1 MGGRGNKSVQSD
13 SIHFLILL
21 TRTPP
26 PSPSRLHAI
35 RDQRSFFENEP
46 LSRVH
51 RFCLHT
57 VLHVA
62 CTGQMHPN
70 ETAQQ
75 QFRDTSLKFRFS
87 PTIETLPIYFFKVP
101 INNKTKQSN
110 NHFFKISCY
119 SVLFLTEWDV
129 SLHAERFVV
138 IHWSLYFLCRLL
150 NLYFYLLILF
160 LISFY
165 F

>member
-26 PSPSRLHAI
+26 PSRLHAI
-35 RDQRSFFENEP
+35 REQRSFFENEP

-70 ETAQQ
+70 ETGQQ

-101 INNKTKQSN
+101 INNKTIEQP
-110 NHFFKISCY
+110 
-119 SVLFLTEWDV
+119 FLKYPV
-129 SLHAERFVV
+129 
-138 IHWSLYFLCRLL
+138 
-150 NLYFYLLILF
+150 ILF
-160 LISFY
+160 Y
-165 F
+165 FSQNEMFHFMQNALL

>member
-26 PSPSRLHAI
+26 PSRLHAI
-35 RDQRSFFENEP
+35 REQRSFFENEP

-110 NHFFKISCY
+110 NHFLNILLFCFISHRMRCFT
-119 SVLFLTEWDV
+119 SCRTLCCNTLKFVLFV
-129 SLHAERFVV
+129 
-138 IHWSLYFLCRLL
+138 
-150 NLYFYLLILF
+150 
-160 LISFY
+160 
-165 F
+165 

>member
-1 MGGRGNKSVQSD
+1 MGGGGNKSVQSD

-21 TRTPP
+21 TRRPP
-26 PSPSRLHAI
+26 PSRLHAI
-35 RDQRSFFENEP
+35 REQRSFFENEP

-87 PTIETLPIYFFKVP
+87 PTIETLPIYFLKVP

-110 NHFFKISCY
+110 NHFFKILLFCFISHRMRCFTSC
-119 SVLFLTEWDV
+119 S
-129 SLHAERFVV
+129 RFVV
-138 IHWSLYFLCRLL
+138 IH
-150 NLYFYLLILF
+150 
-160 LISFY
+160 
-165 F
+165 